1 MTNPVSQIP
10 SAQLPQI
17 DDVISSTDGTPTL
30 LFHRFITGIWQRTG
44 GAAGVNNSDVATVAQ
59 DALTIGNAASTAAQA
74 ATNTATAA
82 QTSANNALTLA
93 QSALTQANIAT
104 NTASAAAGG
113 ALLRSNNLSDLNSA
127 NAARI
132 NIGLSVFPVTVS
144 FDTCPASL
152 KRGIPIARAMQL
164 PTNLAG
170 TTAWWG
176 VPATGTVTFVVGKS
190 RGPSSAVTSIGS
202 IQVGAGTGINLSIQ
216 AAVSFAVGDCLVV
229 TCPASPDATLAEVAF
244 TFPMILT

>member
-104 NTASAAAGG
+104 N
-113 ALLRSNNLSDLNSA
+113 
-127 NAARI
+127 
-132 NIGLSVFPVTVS
+132 
-144 FDTCPASL
+144 
-152 KRGIPIARAMQL
+152 
-164 PTNLAG
+164 
-170 TTAWWG
+170 
-176 VPATGTVTFVVGKS
+176 
-190 RGPSSAVTSIGS
+190 
-202 IQVGAGTGINLSIQ
+202 
-216 AAVSFAVGDCLVV
+216 
-229 TCPASPDATLAEVAF
+229 
-244 TFPMILT
+244 